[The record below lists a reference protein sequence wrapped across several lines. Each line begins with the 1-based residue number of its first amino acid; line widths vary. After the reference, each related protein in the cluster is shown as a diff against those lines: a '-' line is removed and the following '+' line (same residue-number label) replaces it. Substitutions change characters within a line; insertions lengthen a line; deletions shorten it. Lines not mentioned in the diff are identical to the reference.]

1 MMETCKSP
9 IVDPVFTPPP
19 PQDDHDPE
27 IKINGAR
34 NTNIVNTKNSANPD
48 VGEATL
54 ISGLFQGN

>member
-34 NTNIVNTKNSANPD
+34 NTNIVNTKNQTQTSVRQHID
-48 VGEATL
+48 
-54 ISGLFQGN
+54 Q

>member
-1 MMETCKSP
+1 MMETCKLP

-34 NTNIVNTKNSANPD
+34 STNIVNTKNSANPD
-48 VGEATL
+48 VGEATH
-54 ISGLFQGN
+54 